1 MHRFQQQLDSSR
13 QIVTELFDLKAFDQ
27 ALEQALIQS
36 STPLPLFRQTL
47 KSAAETLKELFLAG
61 RVATELVLAR
71 AHLVDLLIVRAWRL
85 YFDQAEDQNIA
96 LVAVGG
102 YGRHELHP
110 GSDIDVLILLRDSD
124 EPYREAIGSFL
135 LFLWDIGLEVGHSV
149 RNIAECAEEAARD
162 ITVATNIQESR
173 LLIGPADL
181 FTALTELNAP
191 DRIWPGPDYF
201 RVKLEE
207 QNARHLKY
215 DETAYNLE
223 PNVKEGPG
231 GLRDIQMIGW
241 VAKRH
246 FGVDTLHELVDHAF
260 LTEQEYKTLHEGQ
273 AFLWQIRFG
282 LHVLTGR
289 REDRLLFDHQRSLA
303 QQFGYR
309 DKYNRLAVEQFM
321 KQYYITVMELSRLNE
336 MLLQLFKEEILYA
349 DDSAE
354 PVVLNN
360 RFQLRKGFI
369 EVRHEGIFRQ
379 YPFALLE
386 IFLLLQQH
394 PEIKGVRANTVRLIR
409 DHRYLV
415 DENFRSDLRCRSLFM
430 EIFRQSHGLTHE
442 LRRMNLYGILAA
454 YIPAFSNIVGQM
466 QHDLF
471 HVYTVD
477 EHTLRVIRNL
487 RRFTV
492 PEFRPEFPLCSDVIE
507 IIPKQELLLLAGL
520 FHDIAKGRGGSH
532 SELGA
537 IDATEFCRRHEL
549 NAYDTDIVAWLVKS
563 HLLMSAT
570 AQRQDISDPDVV
582 YQFAQQVGDLNH
594 LNYLYLLTVAD
605 IRATSDSVW
614 NAWKDSLLKQLYHA
628 TRRTLRRGLDNPLIH
643 SEHIAKVQQQACD
656 LLKKE
661 NLRNEEIKQLWE
673 ELGNEYFLRYDAD
686 EICWH
691 TRDILQA
698 SEDDLP
704 LILCRRASQRGGTE
718 IFIYTHNRR
727 NLFATI
733 TLVLEQQGINVV
745 DARIFSSSSDFT
757 LDTFLILGADNEPI
771 QDQEIIARLHSKL
784 QEKIRANEAKIKPLA
799 VNLPRQAKHFRFP
812 TSIQIETDEQ
822 DQRTILNITAYDRPG
837 LLSRIAVALSQC
849 EVQIQNARI
858 ATYGERA
865 EDIFFISDAQNQPVK
880 DEKQIACL
888 KEKILALL
896 ED

>member
-1 MHRFQQQLDSSR
+1 MHRNQQQIHSSR
-13 QIVTELFDLKAFDQ
+13 QIVTELFDIKTFDQ
-27 ALEQALIQS
+27 TLAQTDS
-36 STPLPLFRQTL
+36 PLPLFRQTL
-47 KSAAETLKELFLAG
+47 KKAAKTLTELFLAG

-71 AHLVDLLIVRAWRL
+71 AHLVDLLIVRAWQL
-85 YFDQAEDQNIA
+85 YFDADDQDIA

-110 GSDIDVLILLRDSD
+110 GSDIDVMILLRDSD
-124 EPYREAIGSFL
+124 ESYKTAIEGFL

-149 RNIAECAEEAARD
+149 RNITECAEEAARD
-162 ITVATNIQESR
+162 ITVATNLQESR
-173 LLIGPADL
+173 LLTGPQNL
-181 FTALTELNAP
+181 FVAQCELNTP
-191 DRIWPGPDYF
+191 DRVWPGPDYF

-215 DETAYNLE
+215 HETAYNLE
-223 PNVKEGPG
+223 PNIKEGPG

-246 FGVDTLHELVDHAF
+246 FGVDTLRELVEHAF

-273 AFLWQIRFG
+273 VFLWQIRFG

-309 DKYNRLAVEQFM
+309 DQYNRLAVEQFM

-354 PVVLNN
+354 PVLLNK

-369 EVRHEGIFRQ
+369 EACHEDTFRH

-386 IFLLLQQH
+386 IFLLIQQH
-394 PEIKGVRANTVRLIR
+394 PQIKGVRANTIRLIR
-409 DHRYLV
+409 NHRYLV
-415 DENFRSDLRCRSLFM
+415 DENFRNDLRCRSLFM
-430 EIFRQSHGLTHE
+430 EIFRQRHGLTHE

-471 HVYTVD
+471 HAYTVD
-477 EHTLRVIRNL
+477 EHTLRLIRNL

-492 PEFRPEFPLCSDVIE
+492 PEFQHEFPLSSEIIE
-507 IIPKQELLLLAGL
+507 TIPKQELLLLAGL

-537 IDATEFCRRHEL
+537 IEAAEFCQQHEL
-549 NAYDTDIVAWLVKS
+549 SPYDTDIVAWLVKN
-563 HLLMSAT
+563 HLLMSTT

-582 YQFAQQVGDLNH
+582 HQFARQVGDLQH

-628 TRRTLRRGLDNPLIH
+628 TRRTLRRGLSNPLLH
-643 SEHIAKVQQQACD
+643 AEHVARVQEQACE
-656 LLKKE
+656 LLKRETLKKE
-661 NLRNEEIKQLWE
+661 NIKQLWA
-673 ELGNEYFLRYDAD
+673 ELGDEYFLRYDAG
-686 EICWH
+686 EISWH
-691 TRDILQA
+691 THDILHTH
-698 SEDDLP
+698 EDDLP

-718 IFIYTHNRR
+718 IFIYTHNHR

-733 TLVLEQQGINVV
+733 TLVLEQQGMNVV

-757 LDTFLILGADNEPI
+757 LDTFLILGADNEPVKD
-771 QDQEIIARLHSKL
+771 QDVITQLHTML
-784 QEKIRANEAKIKPLA
+784 QQKIRANDAEIKPLA
-799 VNLPRQAKHFRFP
+799 INLPRQAKHFKFATR
-812 TSIQIETDEQ
+812 IHLETDEQ
-822 DQRTILNITAYDRPG
+822 NQRTILNITAYDRPG
-837 LLSRIAVALSQC
+837 LLSRIATALSQC
-849 EVQIQNARI
+849 EIQIQNARI

-865 EDIFFISDAQNQPVK
+865 EDIFFISDAQNRPVN

-888 KEKILALL
+888 KKNILEFL

>member
-1 MHRFQQQLDSSR
+1 MYRSQQQLHSSR
-13 QIVTELFDLKAFDQ
+13 QIVTELFDIEAFDQ
-27 ALEQALIQS
+27 ALAETEQA
-36 STPLPLFRQTL
+36 LPLFRQTL
-47 KSAAETLKELFLAG
+47 KDAAQTLKELFLAG

-85 YFDQAEDQNIA
+85 YFDADDQGIA

-124 EPYREAIGSFL
+124 EPYKTAIESFL
-135 LFLWDIGLEVGHSV
+135 LFLWDIGLEIGHSV

-162 ITVATNIQESR
+162 ITVATNLQESR
-173 LLIGPADL
+173 LLTGPQNL
-181 FTALTELNAP
+181 FAAQCELNAP
-191 DRIWPGPDYF
+191 DRVWPGPDYF

-215 DETAYNLE
+215 HETAYNLE
-223 PNVKEGPG
+223 PNIKEGPG

-246 FGVDTLHELVDHAF
+246 FGVDTLHELVKHTF

-309 DKYNRLAVEQFM
+309 DQYNRLAVEQFM

-336 MLLQLFKEEILYA
+336 MLLQLFKEDILYA

-354 PVVLNN
+354 PVLLNK

-369 EVRHEGIFRQ
+369 EVCHEGTFRH
-379 YPFALLE
+379 YPFSLLE

-394 PEIKGVRANTVRLIR
+394 PEIKGVRANTIRLIR
-409 DHRYLV
+409 NHRYLI
-415 DENFRSDLRCRSLFM
+415 DENFRDDLRCRSLFM
-430 EIFRQSHGLTHE
+430 EIFRQRHGLTHE

-471 HVYTVD
+471 HAYTVD
-477 EHTLRVIRNL
+477 EHTLRLIRNL

-492 PEFRPEFPLCSDVIE
+492 PEFQQEFPLSSEIIE
-507 IIPKQELLLLAGL
+507 TIPKQELLLLAGL
-520 FHDIAKGRGGSH
+520 FHDIAKGRGGRH
-532 SELGA
+532 PELGA
-537 IDATEFCRRHEL
+537 IDATEFCRRHKL
-549 NAYDTDIVAWLVKS
+549 GAYDTDIVAWLVKN
-563 HLLMSAT
+563 HLLMSTT
-570 AQRQDISDPDVV
+570 AQREDISDPDVV
-582 YQFAQQVGDLNH
+582 HQFARRVNDLQH

-628 TRRTLRRGLDNPLIH
+628 TRRTLRRGLDNPLLH
-643 SEHIAKVQQQACD
+643 AEHIARVQEQACD
-656 LLKKE
+656 LLKREPLKKE
-661 NLRNEEIKQLWE
+661 DIKQLWD
-673 ELGNEYFLRYDAD
+673 ELGDEYFLRYDAG
-686 EICWH
+686 EISWH
-691 TRDILQA
+691 THDILHTH
-698 SEDDLP
+698 ENDLP

-718 IFIYTHNRR
+718 IFIYTRNHR

-733 TLVLEQQGINVV
+733 TLVLEQQGMNVV

-757 LDTFLILGADNEPI
+757 LDTFLILGTDNEPVKD
-771 QDQEIIARLHSKL
+771 QDVITQLHTML
-784 QEKIRANEAKIKPLA
+784 QQKIRANDTEIKPLA
-799 VNLPRQAKHFRFP
+799 INLPRQAKHFKFATR
-812 TSIQIETDEQ
+812 IHIETDEQ
-822 DQRTILNITAYDRPG
+822 NQRTILNITAYDRPG
-837 LLSRIAVALSQC
+837 LLSRIATALSQC
-849 EVQIQNARI
+849 EIQIQNARI

-865 EDIFFISDAQNQPVK
+865 EDIFFISDAQNRPVK
-880 DEKQIACL
+880 DEKQITCL
-888 KEKILALL
+888 KKNILEFL

>member
-1 MHRFQQQLDSSR
+1 MHRNQQQIHSSR
-13 QIVTELFDLKAFDQ
+13 QIVTELFDIKVFDQ
-27 ALEQALIQS
+27 TLAQTDS
-36 STPLPLFRQTL
+36 PLPLFRQTL
-47 KSAAETLKELFLAG
+47 KKAAKTLTELFLAG

-71 AHLVDLLIVRAWRL
+71 AHLVDLLIVRAWQL
-85 YFDQAEDQNIA
+85 YFDADDQDIA

-110 GSDIDVLILLRDSD
+110 GSDIDVMILLRDSD
-124 EPYREAIGSFL
+124 ESYKTAIEGFL

-149 RNIAECAEEAARD
+149 RNITECAEEAARD
-162 ITVATNIQESR
+162 ITVATNLQESR
-173 LLIGPADL
+173 LLTGPQNL
-181 FTALTELNAP
+181 FVAQCELNTP
-191 DRIWPGPDYF
+191 DRVWPGPDYF

-215 DETAYNLE
+215 HETAYNLE
-223 PNVKEGPG
+223 PNIKEGPG

-246 FGVDTLHELVDHAF
+246 FGVDTLRELVEHAF

-273 AFLWQIRFG
+273 VFLWQIRFG

-309 DKYNRLAVEQFM
+309 DQYNWLAVEQFM

-354 PVVLNN
+354 PVLLNK

-369 EVRHEGIFRQ
+369 EACHEDTFRH

-386 IFLLLQQH
+386 IFLLIQQH
-394 PEIKGVRANTVRLIR
+394 PQIKGVRANTIRLIR
-409 DHRYLV
+409 NHRYLV
-415 DENFRSDLRCRSLFM
+415 DENFRNDLRCRSLFM
-430 EIFRQSHGLTHE
+430 EIFRQRHGLTHE

-471 HVYTVD
+471 HAYTVD
-477 EHTLRVIRNL
+477 EHTLRLIRNL

-492 PEFRPEFPLCSDVIE
+492 PEFQHEFPLSSEIIE
-507 IIPKQELLLLAGL
+507 TIPKQELLLLAGL

-537 IDATEFCRRHEL
+537 IEAAEFCQQHEL
-549 NAYDTDIVAWLVKS
+549 SPYDTDIVAWLVKN
-563 HLLMSAT
+563 HLLMSTT

-582 YQFAQQVGDLNH
+582 HQFARQVGDLQH

-628 TRRTLRRGLDNPLIH
+628 TRRTLRRGLSNPLLH
-643 SEHIAKVQQQACD
+643 AEHVARVQEQACE
-656 LLKKE
+656 LLKRETLKKE
-661 NLRNEEIKQLWE
+661 NIKQLWA
-673 ELGNEYFLRYDAD
+673 ELGDEYFLRYDAG
-686 EICWH
+686 EISWH
-691 TRDILQA
+691 THDILHTH
-698 SEDDLP
+698 EDDLP

-718 IFIYTHNRR
+718 IFIYTHNHR

-733 TLVLEQQGINVV
+733 TLVLEQQGMNVV

-757 LDTFLILGADNEPI
+757 LDTFLILGADNEPVKD
-771 QDQEIIARLHSKL
+771 QDVITQLHTML
-784 QEKIRANEAKIKPLA
+784 QQKIRANDAEIKPLA
-799 VNLPRQAKHFRFP
+799 INLPRQAKHFKFATR
-812 TSIQIETDEQ
+812 IHIETDEQ
-822 DQRTILNITAYDRPG
+822 NQRTILNITAYDRPG
-837 LLSRIAVALSQC
+837 LLSRIATALSQC
-849 EVQIQNARI
+849 EIQIQNARI

-865 EDIFFISDAQNQPVK
+865 EDIFFISDAQNRPVN

-888 KEKILALL
+888 KKNILEFL

>member
-1 MHRFQQQLDSSR
+1 MRRYQQQLHSSR
-13 QIVTELFDLKAFDQ
+13 QIVTELFDIKTFDQ
-27 ALEQALIQS
+27 SLAE
-36 STPLPLFRQTL
+36 TDKPLPLFRQTL
-47 KSAAETLKELFLAG
+47 KSAAQTLKELFLAG

-71 AHLVDLLIVRAWRL
+71 AHLVDLLIVRAWQL
-85 YFDQAEDQNIA
+85 YFDANDQDIA

-124 EPYREAIGSFL
+124 EPYKDAIGNFL
-135 LFLWDIGLEVGHSV
+135 LFLWDIGLEIGHSV
-149 RNIAECAEEAARD
+149 RNIAECAEEAAHD
-162 ITVATNIQESR
+162 ITVATNIQEAR
-173 LLIGPADL
+173 LLTGPQDL
-181 FTALTELNAP
+181 FAALAELNAP

-207 QNARHLKY
+207 QNTRHLKY
-215 DETAYNLE
+215 HETAYNLE
-223 PNVKEGPG
+223 PNIKEGPG

-246 FGVDTLHELVDHAF
+246 FGVDTLHELVDQAF

-303 QQFGYR
+303 RQFGYR

-336 MLLQLFKEEILYA
+336 MLLQLFKEEILYSH
-349 DDSAE
+349 DSAE
-354 PVVLNN
+354 PIVINK

-369 EVRHEGIFRQ
+369 EIRHDGIFRH

-386 IFLLLQQH
+386 IFLLLQQD
-394 PEIKGVRANTVRLIR
+394 PQIKGVRANTIRLIR
-409 DHRYLV
+409 DHRYLI
-415 DENFRSDLRCRSLFM
+415 DESFRDDLRCRSLFM
-430 EIFRQSHGLTHE
+430 EIFRQSHGLTHQ

-471 HVYTVD
+471 HAYTVD

-492 PEFRPEFPLCSDVIE
+492 PEFRHEFPLSSE
-507 IIPKQELLLLAGL
+507 IIETVPKQELLLLAGL

-537 IDATEFCRRHEL
+537 IEAREFCLRHEL
-549 NAYDTDIVAWLVKS
+549 SPYDAEIVAWLVKS

-582 YQFAQQVGDLNH
+582 YQFAQQMGNLQH

-628 TRRTLRRGLDNPLIH
+628 THRSLRRGLDNPLLH
-643 SEHIAKVQQQACD
+643 SEHIARVQKQAGE

-661 NLRNEEIKQLWE
+661 NLKQEKIKRLWE
-673 ELGNEYFLRYDAD
+673 ELGHEYFLRYEAD
-686 EICWH
+686 EISWH
-691 TRDILQA
+691 THDILHTRK
-698 SEDDLP
+698 EDLP

-733 TLVLEQQGINVV
+733 TLVLEQQGMNVV

-757 LDTFLILGADNEPI
+757 LDTFLILSADNEPVKD
-771 QDQEIIARLHSKL
+771 QDVITQLHTIL
-784 QEKIRANEAKIKPLA
+784 QQKIRANGAKFKPLA
-799 VNLPRQAKHFRFP
+799 INLPRQAKHFKFATR
-812 TSIQIETDEQ
+812 IQIETDEQ
-822 DQRTILNITAYDRPG
+822 NQRTILSITAYDRPG
-837 LLSRIAVALSQC
+837 LLSRIATALSQC

-865 EDIFFISDAQNQPVK
+865 EDIFFISDEQNQPVK
-880 DEKQIACL
+880 DEQQIACL
-888 KEKILALL
+888 KKNIL
-896 ED
+896 

>member
-13 QIVTELFDLKAFDQ
+13 QIVTELFDIEAFDQ
-27 ALEQALIQS
+27 ALAQGKP
-36 STPLPLFRQTL
+36 PLPLFRQTL
-47 KSAAETLKELFLAG
+47 KDAAETLKERFLAG

-71 AHLVDLLIVRAWRL
+71 AHLVNLLIVRAWQL
-85 YFDQAEDQNIA
+85 QFDTKNQDDIA

-110 GSDIDVLILLRDSD
+110 GSDIDVLILLRESD
-124 EPYREAIGSFL
+124 APYREAIEGFL

-149 RNIAECAEEAARD
+149 RNIAECAQEAVDD
-162 ITVATNIQESR
+162 ITVATNIQEAR
-173 LLIGPADL
+173 LLTGPADL

-191 DRIWPGPDYF
+191 DKIWPGPDYF

-215 DETAYNLE
+215 HETAYNLE
-223 PNVKEGPG
+223 PNIKEGPG

-246 FGVDTLHELVDHAF
+246 FGVDTLHELVEHNF
-260 LTEQEYKTLHEGQ
+260 LTEEEYKTLHEGQ

-282 LHVLTGR
+282 LHVLAGR

-303 QQFGYR
+303 RQFGYR
-309 DKYNRLAVEQFM
+309 DKHNRLAVEQFM
-321 KQYYITVMELSRLNE
+321 KQYYINVMELSRLNE
-336 MLLQLFKEEILYA
+336 MLLQLFKEEILYSN
-349 DDSAE
+349 DSAE
-354 PVVLNN
+354 PILLNN

-369 EVRHEGIFRQ
+369 EVRNDHVFRQ

-394 PEIKGVRANTVRLIR
+394 PEIKGVRANTIRLIR
-409 DHRYLV
+409 DNRNLI
-415 DENFRSDLRCRSLFM
+415 DESFRNDLRCRSLFM
-430 EIFRQSHGLTHE
+430 EIFRQSHGVTHE

-454 YIPAFSNIVGQM
+454 YIPAFSHIVGQM

-471 HVYTVD
+471 HAYTVD

-492 PEFRPEFPLCSDVIE
+492 PEFRNEFTLCSEVIDTV
-507 IIPKQELLLLAGL
+507 PKQELLLLAGL

-537 IDATEFCRRHEL
+537 VDAREFCQHHEL
-549 NAYDTDIVAWLVKS
+549 SAYDADIVAWLVKS
-563 HLLMSAT
+563 HLLMSST
-570 AQRQDISDPDVV
+570 AQRKDISDPDVV
-582 YQFAQQVGDLNH
+582 YEFAQQVGDLHH

-614 NAWKDSLLKQLYHA
+614 NTWKDSLLKQLYHA
-628 TRRTLRRGLDNPLIH
+628 TRQSLSRGLDNPLQH
-643 SEHIAKVQQQACD
+643 AEHISKVQQQAD
-656 LLKKE
+656 ALLKKE
-661 NLRNEEIKQLWE
+661 KLNKDDILQLWKQL
-673 ELGNEYFLRYDAD
+673 GDEYFLRYDAD
-686 EICWH
+686 EISWH
-691 TRDILQA
+691 TRDILQTH
-698 SEDDLP
+698 EQDLP
-704 LILCRRASQRGGTE
+704 LILCRPASQRGGTE
-718 IFIYTHNRR
+718 IFIYAHNRR

-733 TLVLEQQGINVV
+733 TLVMEQQGMNVV

-757 LDTFLILGADNEPI
+757 LDTFLILDADNEAI
-771 QDQEIIARLHSKL
+771 QDQEIINQLHTKL
-784 QEKIRANEAKIKPLA
+784 QAKIRANETELKPLTA
-799 VNLPRQAKHFRFP
+799 NLPRQAKHFKFAP
-812 TSIQIETDEQ
+812 HINIETDQ
-822 DQRTILNITAYDRPG
+822 HHMRTMLTITAYDRPG
-837 LLSRIAVALSQC
+837 LLSRIATALSQC
-849 EVQIQNARI
+849 EVQIQNAKI

-865 EDIFFISDAQNQPVK
+865 EDIFFINNAQNQPVT
-880 DEKQIACL
+880 DEKQIECL
-888 KEKILALL
+888 KKEILTLL

>member
-1 MHRFQQQLDSSR
+1 MRRYQQQLHSSR
-13 QIVTELFDLKAFDQ
+13 QIVTELFDIKAFDQ
-27 ALEQALIQS
+27 TLAETSQ
-36 STPLPLFRQTL
+36 PLPLFRQTL
-47 KSAAETLKELFLAG
+47 KSAAQTLKELFLAG

-85 YFDQAEDQNIA
+85 YFLDADDQNIA

-124 EPYREAIGSFL
+124 DPYKEAIGSFL

-149 RNIAECAEEAARD
+149 RNIVECAEEAARD
-162 ITVATNIQESR
+162 ITVATNLQESR
-173 LLIGPADL
+173 LLSGPQNL
-181 FTALTELNAP
+181 FTAQCELNAP
-191 DRIWPGPDYF
+191 DQVWPGPDYF

-215 DETAYNLE
+215 NETAYNLE
-223 PNVKEGPG
+223 PNIKEGPG

-246 FGVDTLHELVDHAF
+246 FGVDTLRDLVDHAF

-273 AFLWQIRFG
+273 AILWQIRFG

-303 QQFGYR
+303 RQFGYR

-336 MLLQLFKEEILYA
+336 MLLQLFKEDILYSR
-349 DDSAE
+349 DSAK
-354 PVVLNN
+354 PIVLNK

-369 EVRHEGIFRQ
+369 EVRHDGIFRH

-386 IFLLLQQH
+386 IFLLLQQD
-394 PEIKGVRANTVRLIR
+394 PQIKGVRANTIRLIR
-409 DHRYLV
+409 DHRYLI
-415 DENFRSDLRCRSLFM
+415 DESFRDDLRCRSLFM
-430 EIFRQSHGLTHE
+430 EIFRQSHGLTHQ

-471 HVYTVD
+471 HAYTVD

-492 PEFRPEFPLCSDVIE
+492 PEFRHEFPLSSE
-507 IIPKQELLLLAGL
+507 IIETVPKQELLLLAGL

-537 IDATEFCRRHEL
+537 IEAKEFCQRHEL
-549 NAYDTDIVAWLVKS
+549 SAYDAEIVAWLVKS

-582 YQFAQQVGDLNH
+582 YQFARQVGNLQH

-605 IRATSDSVW
+605 IRATSNSVW
-614 NAWKDSLLKQLYHA
+614 NSWKDSLLKQLYHA
-628 TRRTLRRGLDNPLIH
+628 THRSLRRGLDNPLLH
-643 SEHIAKVQQQACD
+643 SEHIARVQEQAGD

-661 NLRNEEIKQLWE
+661 NLKQERIKQLWE

-686 EICWH
+686 EISWH
-691 TRDILQA
+691 THDILRTNK
-698 SEDDLP
+698 EDLP

-733 TLVLEQQGINVV
+733 TLVLEQQGMNVV

-757 LDTFLILGADNEPI
+757 LDTFLILDADNKPVK
-771 QDQEIIARLHSKL
+771 DQEIITQLHTIL
-784 QEKIRANEAKIKPLA
+784 QQKIRANDAEIKPLA
-799 VNLPRQAKHFRFP
+799 INLPRQAKHFKFATR
-812 TSIQIETDEQ
+812 IQIETDEQ
-822 DQRTILNITAYDRPG
+822 NQRTILSITAYDRPG
-837 LLSRIAVALSQC
+837 LLSRIATALSQC

-865 EDIFFISDAQNQPVK
+865 EDIFFISDRQNQPVK
-880 DEKQIACL
+880 DEQQIDCL
-888 KEKILALL
+888 KKNILELL

>member
-1 MHRFQQQLDSSR
+1 MYRSRQQLHSSR
-13 QIVTELFDLKAFDQ
+13 QIVTQLFDIKAF
-27 ALEQALIQS
+27 EQALNE
-36 STPLPLFRQTL
+36 TDAALPLFRQTL
-47 KSAAETLKELFLAG
+47 KNAAKTLKELFLAG
-61 RVATELVLAR
+61 RVATELVPAR
-71 AHLVDLLIVRAWRL
+71 AHLVDLLIVRAWQL
-85 YFDQAEDQNIA
+85 YFDPEYEDIA

-124 EPYREAIGSFL
+124 EPYKTAIEGFL

-149 RNIAECAEEAARD
+149 RNIAECAEQAARD
-162 ITVATNIQESR
+162 ITIATNLQESR
-173 LLIGPADL
+173 LLSGPQDL
-181 FTALTELNAP
+181 FTAQCELNTP
-191 DRIWPGPDYF
+191 DRVWPGPDYF

-207 QNARHLKY
+207 QDARHLKY
-215 DETAYNLE
+215 HETAYNLE
-223 PNVKEGPG
+223 PNIKEGPG

-246 FGVDTLHELVDHAF
+246 FGVDTLHELVERAF

-282 LHVLTGR
+282 LHILTGR

-303 QQFGYR
+303 RQFGYR
-309 DKYNRLAVEQFM
+309 DKYNQLAVEQFM

-336 MLLQLFKEEILYA
+336 MLLQLFKEDILYA
-349 DDSAE
+349 NDSAE
-354 PVVLNN
+354 PIVLNN

-369 EVRHEGIFRQ
+369 EVRHETIFCHH
-379 YPFALLE
+379 PFALLE

-394 PEIKGVRANTVRLIR
+394 PEIKGVRANTIRLIR
-409 DHRYLV
+409 DHRYLI
-415 DENFRSDLRCRSLFM
+415 DESFRSDLRCRSLFM
-430 EIFRQSHGLTHE
+430 EIFRQNRGLTHE

-471 HVYTVD
+471 HAYTVD
-477 EHTLRVIRNL
+477 EHTLRLIRNL

-492 PEFRPEFPLCSDVIE
+492 PEFQHEFPLSSELIE
-507 IIPKQELLLLAGL
+507 TIPKQELLLLAGL

-537 IDATEFCRRHEL
+537 IEATEFCQRHEL
-549 NAYDTDIVAWLVKS
+549 SAYDTGLVAWLVKS

-570 AQRQDISDPDVV
+570 AQRQDISDPAVV
-582 YQFAQQVGDLNH
+582 YQFALQVADIHH

-614 NAWKDSLLKQLYHA
+614 NGWKDSLLKQLYHA
-628 TRRTLRRGLDNPLIH
+628 TRRTLRRGLDNPLEH
-643 SEHIAKVQQQACD
+643 AEHIAKVKEQACA
-656 LLKKE
+656 LLNKENFKKE
-661 NLRNEEIKQLWE
+661 DIEQLWD

-686 EICWH
+686 DISWH
-691 TRDILQA
+691 TRDILHA
-698 SEDDLP
+698 HKEDLP

-733 TLVLEQQGINVV
+733 TLVLEQKGMNVV
-745 DARIFSSSSDFT
+745 DARIFSSFSDFT
-757 LDTFLILGADNEPI
+757 LDTFLILGADNKPVI
-771 QDQEIIARLHSKL
+771 DQEIIARLHTIL
-784 QEKIRANEAKIKPLA
+784 QQKIRANDSTIKPLA
-799 VNLPRQAKHFRFP
+799 INLPRQAKHFKFA
-812 TSIQIETDEQ
+812 TAIHLETDEQ
-822 DQRTILNITAYDRPG
+822 NQRTILNITAYDRPG
-837 LLSRIAVALSQC
+837 LLSRIATALSQC
-849 EVQIQNARI
+849 DIQIQNARI

-865 EDIFFISDAQNQPVK
+865 EDIFFISNTQNQPVS
-880 DEKQIACL
+880 DEKQIKCM
-888 KEKILALL
+888 KKNILELL

>member
-1 MHRFQQQLDSSR
+1 MPHSSQQLNAGR
-13 QIVTELFDLKAFDQ
+13 QIVTELFDIAAFDQ
-27 ALEQALIQS
+27 SLQQS
-36 STPLPLFRQTL
+36 APPLPLFRQTL
-47 KSAAETLKELFLAG
+47 KDAAETLKAHFLAG

-71 AHLVDLLIVRAWRL
+71 AHLVDLLIVRAWGL
-85 YFDQAEDQNIA
+85 YFDAGDEDIA

-110 GSDIDVLILLRDSD
+110 GSDVDVLILLRDSD
-124 EPYREAIGSFL
+124 APYKDAIEGFL

-149 RNIAECAEEAARD
+149 RNIAECAEQAAND

-173 LLIGPADL
+173 LLSGPQNL
-181 FTALTELNAP
+181 FDALSKLNAP
-191 DRIWPGPDYF
+191 EVVWPGPDYF

-215 DETAYNLE
+215 HETAYNLE
-223 PNVKEGPG
+223 PNVKESPG

-246 FGVDTLHELVDHAF
+246 FGVDTLHALVDQHF

-282 LHVLTGR
+282 LHILTGR

-303 QQFGYR
+303 RQFGYR
-309 DKYNRLAVEQFM
+309 DKPKQLAVEQFM
-321 KQYYITVMELSRLNE
+321 KQYYITVMELNRLNE

-354 PVVLNN
+354 PVPLNK
-360 RFQLRKGFI
+360 RFQVRKGFI
-369 EVRHEGIFRQ
+369 EVRDDDIFKH

-394 PEIKGVRANTVRLIR
+394 PEIKGVRANTIRLIR
-409 DHRYLV
+409 DHRYLI
-415 DENFRSDLRCRSLFM
+415 DDYFRKDLRCRSLFM
-430 EIFRQSHGLTHE
+430 EIFRQGHGITHE

-454 YIPAFSNIVGQM
+454 YIPAFSHIVGQM

-471 HVYTVD
+471 HAYTVD
-477 EHTLRVIRNL
+477 EHTLKVIRNL

-492 PEFRPEFPLCSDVIE
+492 PEFQQEFPLCSEVIE
-507 IIPKQELLLLAGL
+507 TIPKQELLLLAAL

-537 IDATEFCRRHEL
+537 IDASEFCQTHEL
-549 NAYDTDIVAWLVKS
+549 SAYDTDIVTWLVKS

-582 YQFAQQVGDLNH
+582 YRFAQQVGSLQH

-628 TRRTLRRGLDNPLIH
+628 TRRTLRRGLDNPLQH
-643 SEHIAKVQQQACD
+643 AEHINKVQQQACE

-661 NLRNEEIKQLWE
+661 NLKKQDIKQLWE
-673 ELGNEYFLRYDAD
+673 ELGEEYFLRYDAN
-686 EICWH
+686 EISWH
-691 TRDILQA
+691 TQDILRA
-698 SEDDLP
+698 SEADLP

-718 IFIYTHNRR
+718 IFIYTRNRR

-733 TLVLEQQGINVV
+733 TLVMEQQGMNVV

-757 LDTFLILGADNEPI
+757 LDTFLILNANNEAI
-771 QDQEIIARLHSKL
+771 TDEAIITELHQRL
-784 QEKIRANEAKIKPLA
+784 QESIRANEAELKPIA
-799 VNLPRQAKHFRFP
+799 INLPRQAKHFKFA
-812 TSIQIETDEQ
+812 TTIHIETDEQ
-822 DQRTILNITAYDRPG
+822 SQRTMLTITAYDRPG
-837 LLSRIAVALSQC
+837 LLSRIATALSQC
-849 EVQIQNARI
+849 DIQIQNAKI

-865 EDIFFISDAQNQPVK
+865 EDIFFISDAQNQPVT

>member
-1 MHRFQQQLDSSR
+1 MHRYQQQLHSSR
-13 QIVTELFDLKAFDQ
+13 QIVTELFDIEAFDQ
-27 ALEQALIQS
+27 ALTETKQ
-36 STPLPLFRQTL
+36 PLSLFRQTL
-47 KSAAETLKELFLAG
+47 KNAAQTLKELFLAG

-85 YFDQAEDQNIA
+85 YFDADDQDIA

-124 EPYREAIGSFL
+124 EPYKTAIEGFL
-135 LFLWDIGLEVGHSV
+135 LFLWDIGLEIGHSV
-149 RNIAECAEEAARD
+149 RNIEECAEEAARD
-162 ITVATNIQESR
+162 ITVATNLQESR
-173 LLIGPADL
+173 LLNGPQNL
-181 FTALTELNAP
+181 FDAQCKLNAP
-191 DRIWPGPDYF
+191 DQVWPGPDYF

-215 DETAYNLE
+215 HETAYNLE
-223 PNVKEGPG
+223 PNIKEGPG

-303 QQFGYR
+303 RQFGYR

-349 DDSAE
+349 NNSAE
-354 PVVLNN
+354 PVVLNK

-369 EVRHEGIFRQ
+369 EARHEGIFRH

-394 PEIKGVRANTVRLIR
+394 PEIKGVRANTIRLIR
-409 DHRYLV
+409 DHRYLI
-415 DENFRSDLRCRSLFM
+415 DESFRSDLRCRSLFM

-471 HVYTVD
+471 HAYTVD

-492 PEFRPEFPLCSDVIE
+492 PEFRHEFTLSSELIE
-507 IIPKQELLLLAGL
+507 TIPKQELLLLAGL

-537 IDATEFCRRHEL
+537 MDATEFCQRHEL
-549 NAYDTDIVAWLVKS
+549 SAYDTDIVAWLVKS

-582 YQFAQQVGDLNH
+582 YQFALQVGDIQH
-594 LNYLYLLTVAD
+594 LNYIYLLTVAD

-628 TRRTLRRGLDNPLIH
+628 TRRTLRRGLDNPLMH
-643 SEHIAKVQQQACD
+643 AEHIAKVQKQARD
-656 LLKKE
+656 LLEKE
-661 NLRNEEIKQLWE
+661 NLKKADIKRLWD
-673 ELGNEYFLRYDAD
+673 ELGDEYFLRYDAD
-686 EICWH
+686 EISWH
-691 TRDILQA
+691 THDILHTC
-698 SEDDLP
+698 EDDLP

-718 IFIYTHNRR
+718 IFIYTRNRR

-733 TLVLEQQGINVV
+733 TLVLEQQGMNVV

-757 LDTFLILGADNEPI
+757 LDTFLILDADNRPVR
-771 QDQEIIARLHSKL
+771 DQHIIAHLHRIL
-784 QEKIRANEAKIKPLA
+784 QEKIRANDAEIKPLA
-799 VNLPRQAKHFRFP
+799 INLPRQAKHFKFA
-812 TSIQIETDEQ
+812 TTIHIETDEQ
-822 DQRTILNITAYDRPG
+822 NQRTILNITAYDRPG
-837 LLSRIAVALSQC
+837 LLSRIATALSQC
-849 EVQIQNARI
+849 EIQIQNARI

-865 EDIFFISDAQNQPVK
+865 EDIFFISDAQNQPVN
-880 DEKQIACL
+880 DEKQIECL
-888 KEKILALL
+888 KKNILELL

>member
-1 MHRFQQQLDSSR
+1 
-13 QIVTELFDLKAFDQ
+13 
-27 ALEQALIQS
+27 
-36 STPLPLFRQTL
+36 
-47 KSAAETLKELFLAG
+47 
-61 RVATELVLAR
+61 
-71 AHLVDLLIVRAWRL
+71 
-85 YFDQAEDQNIA
+85 
-96 LVAVGG
+96 
-102 YGRHELHP
+102 
-110 GSDIDVLILLRDSD
+110 
-124 EPYREAIGSFL
+124 
-135 LFLWDIGLEVGHSV
+135 
-149 RNIAECAEEAARD
+149 
-162 ITVATNIQESR
+162 
-173 LLIGPADL
+173 
-181 FTALTELNAP
+181 
-191 DRIWPGPDYF
+191 
-201 RVKLEE
+201 
-207 QNARHLKY
+207 
-215 DETAYNLE
+215 
-223 PNVKEGPG
+223 
-231 GLRDIQMIGW
+231 MIGW

-246 FGVDTLHELVDHAF
+246 FGVDTLHELVAHDF

-273 AFLWQIRFG
+273 TFLWQIRFG

-303 QQFGYR
+303 RQFGYR

-336 MLLQLFKEEILYA
+336 MLLQLFKEDILYRN
-349 DDSAE
+349 DSAK
-354 PVVLNN
+354 PVSLNK

-394 PEIKGVRANTVRLIR
+394 PEIKGVRANTIRLIR
-409 DHRYLV
+409 DHRYLI
-415 DENFRSDLRCRSLFM
+415 DDSFRSDLRCRSLFM
-430 EIFRQSHGLTHE
+430 EIFRQPHGLTHE

-454 YIPAFSNIVGQM
+454 YLPEFSNIVGQM

-471 HVYTVD
+471 HAYTVD

-492 PEFRPEFPLCSDVIE
+492 PAFRNEFTLCSE
-507 IIPKQELLLLAGL
+507 IIENVPKQELLLLAGL

-537 IDATEFCRRHEL
+537 IDAGEFCQRHGL
-549 NAYDTDIVAWLVKS
+549 SAYDTDIVTWLVKS

-582 YQFAQQVGDLNH
+582 YQFALQVGDLQH

-628 TRRTLRRGLDNPLIH
+628 TRRTLRRGLDNPLRH
-643 SEHIAKVQQQACD
+643 AEHISKVQQQACD

-661 NLRNEEIKQLWE
+661 KLPKEAIKRLWA
-673 ELGNEYFLRYDAD
+673 ELGDEYFLRYDAD
-686 EICWH
+686 EISWH

-698 SEDDLP
+698 SEADLP

-733 TLVLEQQGINVV
+733 TLVMEQQGMNVV
-745 DARIFSSSSDFT
+745 DARIFSSASDFT
-757 LDTFLILGADNEPI
+757 LDTFLILDADNKPI
-771 QDQEIIARLHSKL
+771 QDQAIIDRLHSNL
-784 QEKIRANEAKIKPLA
+784 QEKIRENNATLKPLS
-799 VNLPRQAKHFRFP
+799 VNLPRQAKHFKFA
-812 TSIQIETDEQ
+812 TSINIETDEKS
-822 DQRTILNITAYDRPG
+822 RHTILNIVAYDRPG
-837 LLSRIAVALSQC
+837 LLSRIATALSQC
-849 EVQIQNARI
+849 DVQIQNAKI

-865 EDIFFISDAQNQPVK
+865 EDIFFISDAQNQPVTG
-880 DEKQIACL
+880 DKQIACL
-888 KEKILALL
+888 KEKILELL